1 MKRILQVFVLLLITS
16 CVSTS
21 NNNDTESKFVGWNL
35 SERKIPT
42 FRYGNKFYELRHFGY
57 KVNSQ
62 TNEIVIKTDGIYRYD
77 LQHHKCSVRMF
88 ICLNSNVLPA
98 QIDNIC
104 SYTFSTAL
112 QSMDDARRVD
122 WPWMGNGS
130 KSETYEL
137 PTTFKAKCWNK
148 DEFDLKVAQEQK
160 ELEEQRLASELKI
173 LEERKSICR
182 KYGFKDETDG
192 MGLCLI
198 ELDKLDAIK
207 NQITTN
213 NIAQSNLIA
222 QQQAELI
229 KQQQAQALINL
240 GAIIGGAGV
249 PNNPQPIPSSPSYP
263 ESYSMSRTVPSNQN
277 CPLLGVPLKKQE
289 VKNGNRICY
298 Y

>member
-1 MKRILQVFVLLLITS
+1 MKILKQIFFLLLITG
-16 CVSTS
+16 CVSVTYD
-21 NNNDTESKFVGWNL
+21 NDFSGWSL
-35 SERKIPT
+35 YEKKIPT
-42 FRYGNKFYELRHFGY
+42 VNGQLQKYMNRDFGY
-57 KVNSQ
+57 KVNNE
-62 TNEIVIKTDGIYRYD
+62 TNEIEIKTDGIYRYD
-77 LQHHKCSVRMF
+77 LQYQKCRSGMF
-88 ICLNSNVLPA
+88 ICLNGNILPFY
-98 QIDNIC
+98 ISDIC
-104 SYTFSTAL
+104 LSAFSTPL
-112 QSMDDARRVD
+112 ESIEVGKKVSF
-122 WPWMGNGS
+122 PWNNRNA
-130 KSETYEL
+130 KNAEIYEL

-148 DEFDLKVAQEQK
+148 DEYDLKVAQEQK
-160 ELEEQRLASELKI
+160 ALEEQRLASELKI

-182 KYGFKDETDG
+182 TYGFKDETDG

-213 NIAQSNLIA
+213 NISQSNLIA
-222 QQQAELI
+222 QQQAELK

-240 GAIIGGAGV
+240 GAIISGAGV

-289 VKNGNRICY
+289 VRNGNRICY